1 MLFCRIVSHKIFE
14 MKKLFLMIA
23 LVAATLML
31 TSGFNEEAGY
41 GGRGETAADVR
52 LENSFGSVSLKD
64 YRGQYVLLSFWSSED
79 AASRM
84 LCANYARECGK
95 NGKAVHLGVNFDE
108 QKALFEAI
116 VDADSLDAKAQYNIT
131 GKAAA
136 SLRHDY
142 RLEGGQ
148 LGTVLIDPKGRI
160 AAVNP
165 TPEQIAKL

>member
-23 LVAATLML
+23 LVAATLMF

-64 YRGQYVLLSFWSSED
+64 YRGQYVLLSF
-79 AASRM
+79 
-84 LCANYARECGK
+84 CANYARECGK